1 MKKTKVSIE
10 EYGFFDRYHNQ
21 NSFVVTRGEEG
32 KRLNLSRPLN
42 RYAERRTYILS

>member
-21 NSFVVTRGEEG
+21 NSFVVTRGKKE
-32 KRLNLSRPLN
+32 N
-42 RYAERRTYILS
+42 A